1 MGAVTCSTRLMLQ
14 VFAEMEVAMDDG
26 GDRAVGAGAASGRVA
41 SGGEGDGSTIA
52 LVVGTRPE
60 IIKLA
65 HLARELGDR
74 ATVVYTGQHYDDALA
89 GSFFDAFGMQ
99 RPDAVVQVG
108 GRSRGEQIGVGVEA
122 LSRHWDHARP
132 DAVVVQGDTNTA
144 LAGALAANALG
155 VPLIHVEAGLRSY
168 DRAMPEEHN
177 RALADRVSDLL
188 LAPTGVSRENLLA
201 ERITARIVVTGNTV
215 VEAVRSIMPSPADR
229 LRRVAAHRL
238 EPDGYVVA
246 TLHRPENTDDPAQL
260 HAILSA
266 LADLP
271 VPVVFPVHPRTRA
284 RIESFGLA
292 PALDRL
298 VVTPPMGYADFL
310 ALSASAALL
319 VSDSGGIQEEVSVYK
334 RPAVVIR
341 RSTERPEVIGTFAT
355 LASADTL
362 VAEARSWLDD
372 LPRRLSVLADLPS
385 PYGDGQASRLSADAI
400 MELLGAPA
408 SD

>member
-1 MGAVTCSTRLMLQ
+1 
-14 VFAEMEVAMDDG
+14 MDDG
-26 GDRAVGAGAASGRVA
+26 KGRAVATPASSGQAASG
-41 SGGEGDGSTIA
+41 GDTDRPTVA

-65 HLARELGDR
+65 HLVRELDGR
-74 ATVVYTGQHYDDALA
+74 GTVVYTGQHYDDTLA
-89 GSFFDAFGMQ
+89 GNFFDAFGMQ

-122 LSRHWDHARP
+122 LSRHWDQNRP

-155 VPLIHVEAGLRSY
+155 VPLIHVEAGLRSF

-188 LAPTGVSRENLLA
+188 LAPTEVSRENLLA

-215 VEAVRSIMPSPADR
+215 VEAVRSIMPSPVER
-229 LRRVAAHRL
+229 LGTVAAHGL

-246 TLHRPENTDDPAQL
+246 TIHRPENTDDSAQL
-260 HAILSA
+260 SAILRS

-284 RIESFGLA
+284 RVESFGLA
-292 PALDRL
+292 PALERL
-298 VVTPPMGYADFL
+298 VVTPPMGYAEFL
-310 ALSASAALL
+310 SLSAHAALL

-334 RPAVVIR
+334 RPAVIIR

-355 LASADTL
+355 LASPDTL
-362 VAEARSWLDD
+362 MAEARSWLDD
-372 LPRRLSVLADLPS
+372 LPRRLSLLEDLPS

-400 MELLGAPA
+400 LELLGARPSA
-408 SD
+408 